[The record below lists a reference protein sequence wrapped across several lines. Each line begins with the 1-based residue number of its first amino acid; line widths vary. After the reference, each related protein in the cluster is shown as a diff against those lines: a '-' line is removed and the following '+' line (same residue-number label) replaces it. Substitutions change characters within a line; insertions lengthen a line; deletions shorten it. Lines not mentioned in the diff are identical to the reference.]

1 MIIKKPTQNECL
13 PYQWNYISLVPNTD
27 DILGELQIQLMD
39 TIDLVTSLDD
49 ATLNSSYA
57 PGKWT
62 ILEIL
67 VHLLDSERVFAYR
80 ALRIARKD
88 KQELGGY
95 DENLFATY
103 SKANDRKIL
112 GIVKEFSLLRAS
124 TIELFQSFDEE
135 MWNQVGLANGKV
147 TKASILPFMLA
158 GHELH
163 HRNII
168 EERYIGK

>member
-1 MIIKKPTQNECL
+1 MTIQKPSQNDCL
-13 PYQWNYISLVPNTD
+13 PYQWNYISLVPDTK
-27 DILGELQIQLMD
+27 DILGELQVHLID

-49 ATLNSSYA
+49 ATLLSSYA

-62 ILEIL
+62 ILEML
-67 VHLLDSERVFAYR
+67 VHMMDSERVFAYR

-88 KQELGGY
+88 KHELGGY

-103 SKANDRKIL
+103 SKANERKIL

-135 MWNQVGLANGKV
+135 MWNEVGLANGKV
-147 TKASILPFMLA
+147 TKASLFPFMIC
-158 GHELH
+158 GHEIH

>member
-1 MIIKKPTQNECL
+1 MQ
-13 PYQWNYISLVPNTD
+13 V
-27 DILGELQIQLMD
+27 QLID

-49 ATLNSSYA
+49 ETLKSAYA
-57 PGKWT
+57 PGKWS

-67 VHLLDSERVFAYR
+67 VHLMDCERIFAYR
-80 ALRIARKD
+80 ALRFARKD
-88 KQELGGY
+88 KTELAGFEEDLY
-95 DENLFATY
+95 APA

-135 MWNQVGLANGKV
+135 MWAQTGTANGKT
-147 TKASILPFMLA
+147 TKVSAIPYILC
-158 GHELH
+158 GHEIH

>member
-1 MIIKKPTQNECL
+1 MIIQKPKQSDCT
-13 PYQWNYISLVPNTD
+13 PFQWDYISLVPDTK
-27 DILGELQIQLMD
+27 DILGEMQIQLID

-49 ATLNSSYA
+49 ETLVTPYA
-57 PGKWT
+57 PGKWS
-62 ILEIL
+62 ILQIL
-67 VHLLDSERVFAYR
+67 VHCMDAERIFAYR
-80 ALRIARKD
+80 ALRFARKD
-88 KQELGGY
+88 QTDLPGFDEELY
-95 DENLFATY
+95 APN

-135 MWNQVGLANGKV
+135 MWAQKGKANGNLV
-147 TKASILPFMLA
+147 AVNALPYMIC
-158 GHELH
+158 GHEIH